1 MTRDRRFKK
10 RVRARIARTG
20 ESYTVAY
27 QVLRQQTSEDKSMT
41 QQKTQTINNHDF
53 GYTIEVPSTWRD
65 LGPDI
70 YNSAFE
76 VARYLRNAPII
87 HDGIVNIFWG
97 LPAES
102 RQSAANSGDPDVFDL
117 NKDCLEKEGIAATVT
132 EVMLGGRPATR
143 LDHAYR
149 FGDIAHWASRSYFM
163 EVRGAVICLNMGT
176 SDVLKDS
183 PVFDWIAESFRP
195 IENATGIILI
205 HDGKTPAAVVS
216 QLLVDHFDYMPRKA
230 TQRLVKMTTQKESV
244 VALVESDQALQ
255 LVESINKNSLEKGY
269 SLSCRIA
276 N

>member
-10 RVRARIARTG
+10 RVRARIARKG

-27 QVLRQQTSEDKSMT
+27 QVLRQQTPEDEAMT
-41 QQKTQTINNHDF
+41 RQKTQTINNHDF

-102 RQSAANSGDPDVFDL
+102 RQLAANTGDPDVFDL

-132 EVMLGGRPATR
+132 EVMLGGRAATR
-143 LDHAYR
+143 LDRAYKL
-149 FGDIAHWASRSYFM
+149 GNIEHWASRSYFM
-163 EVRGAVICLNMGT
+163 EIRGAIICLNMGT
-176 SDVLKDS
+176 SDLLEDA
-183 PVFDWIAESFRP
+183 PVFDWITESFKP

-205 HDGKTPAAVVS
+205 HDGQTPAAVVS
-216 QLLVDHFDYMPRKA
+216 QLLIDNFDYSKRKA
-230 TQRLVKMTTQKESV
+230 TQKLVKMTIQKESV
-244 VALVESDQALQ
+244 IALVESDQALQ
-255 LVESINKNSLEKGY
+255 LVESINKNSRENGY